1 MITGIWITYWLFL
14 EAFQVAFY
22 FWPVSLFLAV
32 NSLAA
37 LAFSRLP
44 DNAERSLALLSPL
57 AWPILIISIGGF
69 GWHNGDRMTA
79 SAVPTIG
86 VTVVF
91 GIQLILSVGLIY
103 LLVGLRWIATA
114 VSMVAAWFG
123 LICWV
128 LAGMA
133 LTNLWL

>member
-1 MITGIWITYWLFL
+1 MITGLWITYTLLL

-22 FWPVSLFLAV
+22 FWPVSLFLTV

-44 DNAERSLALLSPL
+44 VSAERYLALLSPL
-57 AWPILIISIGGF
+57 AWPLLIIAIGGF
-69 GWHNGDRMTA
+69 GWHTGDRMSA

-103 LLVGLRWIATA
+103 MLVGLRWIATA
-114 VSMVAAWFG
+114 VSMLAAWFG